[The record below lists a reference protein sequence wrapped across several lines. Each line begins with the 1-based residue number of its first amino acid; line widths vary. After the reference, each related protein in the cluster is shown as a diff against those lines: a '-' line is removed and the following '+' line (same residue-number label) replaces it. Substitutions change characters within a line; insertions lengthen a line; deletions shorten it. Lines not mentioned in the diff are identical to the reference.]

1 MTKTELVEQMAKDA
15 RISKAEAGRALE
27 SLFNGILEA
36 VKEEG
41 GRITLPGFGTFSRV
55 YRKARQGVNPS
66 TGEKLTIEARHA
78 IRFQPGK
85 ALKGAI

>member
-1 MTKTELVEQMAKDA
+1 MTKAQFIEQMAKDA
-15 RISKAEAGRALE
+15 GISKAAAGKALE

-41 GRITLPGFGTFSRV
+41 GRITLPGFGTFSKV

-66 TGEKLTIEARHA
+66 TGAKITIKARHA
-78 IRFQPGK
+78 IKFQPSK
-85 ALKGAI
+85 ALKSAI